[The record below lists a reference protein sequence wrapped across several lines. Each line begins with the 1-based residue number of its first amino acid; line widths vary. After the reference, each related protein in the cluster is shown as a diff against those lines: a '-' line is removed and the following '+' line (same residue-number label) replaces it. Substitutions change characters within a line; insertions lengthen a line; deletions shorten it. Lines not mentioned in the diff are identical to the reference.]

1 MKTSKAQR
9 SMLLVALQWAEQSL
23 AHARRVAVVPKAI
36 VRVHLAEIRG
46 IKKSLALLALFAA
59 FLIPSLSFAQYPGD
73 PREPALFGTWTSAP
87 AGLVNPHNLAVRT
100 SPINSG
106 AGIVVTF
113 PKTEDTLAPYMDWRN
128 LRLVRLQGLADAL
141 ARKIN
146 FDFDSAELE
155 PDSFSVIDE
164 MATLMKGNPDIGLHL
179 DGHTDLMGTD
189 EYNDALSAR
198 RAAAVEAV
206 LLAQGVEQD
215 RLFVATH
222 GESLPLIKTET
233 KERENRRVEFAV
245 VDLFT
250 R

>member
-1 MKTSKAQR
+1 MKR
-9 SMLLVALQWAEQSL
+9 VLWLLSL
-23 AHARRVAVVPKAI
+23 LP
-36 VRVHLAEIRG
+36 L
-46 IKKSLALLALFAA
+46 
-59 FLIPSLSFAQYPGD
+59 LIPTFALAVEPGD
-73 PREPALFGTWTSAP
+73 PREPALYGTWTKTP
-87 AGLVNPHNLAVRT
+87 AGMTNPHNIAVQPHST
-100 SPINSG
+100 NSG

-128 LRLVRLQGLADAL
+128 LRLLRLQALADAL

-155 PDSFSVIDE
+155 DSAFLVIDE
-164 MATLMKGNPDIGLHL
+164 MATIMKENPDIGLHL
-179 DGHTDLMGTD
+179 DGHTDLMGTE

-198 RAAAVEAV
+198 RAAAVESV
-206 LLAQGVEQD
+206 LLAQGIEQE

-222 GESLPLIKTET
+222 GETMPLIRTET

>member
-1 MKTSKAQR
+1 MNHPR
-9 SMLLVALQWAEQSL
+9 FLLVLLLTSL
-23 AHARRVAVVPKAI
+23 LPT
-36 VRVHLAEIRG
+36 
-46 IKKSLALLALFAA
+46 FA
-59 FLIPSLSFAQYPGD
+59 FAQEPGD
-73 PREPALFGTWTSAP
+73 PREPALYGTWTSAP
-87 AGLVNPHNLAVRT
+87 SGLVNPHNLAVRPP
-100 SPINSG
+100 SVNSG

-113 PKTEDTLAPYMDWRN
+113 PRQENPLAPYMDWRN

-155 PDSFSVIDE
+155 DASFSVIDE
-164 MATLMKGNPDIGLHL
+164 MATLLKQNPDIGLHL

-198 RAAAVEAV
+198 RAGAVESV
-206 LLAQGVEQD
+206 LLAQGVAQD
-215 RLFVATH
+215 RLFVAVH
-222 GESLPLIKTET
+222 GETMPLIKTET

>member
-1 MKTSKAQR
+1 MRAQ
-9 SMLLVALQWAEQSL
+9 LLSL
-23 AHARRVAVVPKAI
+23 LLLLGIFCPT
-36 VRVHLAEIRG
+36 LA
-46 IKKSLALLALFAA
+46 
-59 FLIPSLSFAQYPGD
+59 FAQYPGD
-73 PREPALFGTWTSAP
+73 PREPALYGTWTKTP
-87 AGLVNPHNLAVRT
+87 AGTTNPHNVAVQPH
-100 SPINSG
+100 SFNSG

-155 PDSFSVIDE
+155 DQAFLVIDE
-164 MATLMKGNPDIGLHL
+164 MATIMKENPDIGLHL

-198 RAAAVEAV
+198 RASAVESV
-206 LLAQGVEQD
+206 LLAQGIEQE

-222 GESLPLIKTET
+222 GETMPLIRTET

-245 VDLFT
+245 VDMFT